1 MPRWNEHWE
10 AALFERAVVH
20 PSTGPKLGVNYVQAS
35 APSTTVELQTAPSSL
50 VVGQDLAKH
59 GIAGVVWNCARAMV
73 SFFEAEPQLVTHRHV
88 LELGAGPGAVGLALA
103 STGDVSSLLLTDLES
118 VLPLTCS
125 NARAAAALHASAAS
139 LAASERL
146 AVHALCW
153 GEPAD
158 AVIAGRQVDVVVAS
172 DCLYESASHSAFLS
186 TLLDVTTPSKP
197 GQQDEEQPRQ
207 HPVVLLAYKQRL
219 PTKEKVFFETAANH
233 FSIAVYAAD
242 SSHLHLQA
250 RA

>member
-1 MPRWNEHWE
+1 
-10 AALFERAVVH
+10 
-20 PSTGPKLGVNYVQAS
+20 
-35 APSTTVELQTAPSSL
+35 
-50 VVGQDLAKH
+50 
-59 GIAGVVWNCARAMV
+59 MV

-153 GEPAD
+153 CAAIDKPSVGHTESSREYLCCRRGEPAD

-186 TLLDVTTPSKP
+186 TLLDVTTPRSP
-197 GQQDEEQPRQ
+197 DSRTRSNHDNIPSCC
-207 HPVVLLAYKQRL
+207 L
-219 PTKEKVFFETAANH
+219 PTSNACQRT
-233 FSIAVYAAD
+233 Y
-242 SSHLHLQA
+242 
-250 RA
+250 